1 MINIFLILYWI
12 ATVLI
17 LIVTIMVI
25 YHIWTY
31 YLNRTLAI
39 FTITLFLG
47 ISSLLFLINI
57 IFALKVDWRAVNFLI
72 F

>member
-12 ATVLI
+12 IIVLI
-17 LIVTIMVI
+17 LVATIMVI

-39 FTITLFLG
+39 FTIVLFII

-57 IFALKVDWRAVNFLI
+57 IFALKVDWNAVNFLI
-72 F
+72 S